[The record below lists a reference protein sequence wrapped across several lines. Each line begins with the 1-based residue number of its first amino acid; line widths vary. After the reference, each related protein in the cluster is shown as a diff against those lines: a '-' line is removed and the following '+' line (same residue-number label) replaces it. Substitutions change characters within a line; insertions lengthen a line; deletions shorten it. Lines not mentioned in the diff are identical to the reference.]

1 MDMQSANQFP
11 ELNGLSMSVSIQG
24 VIFKC
29 LCSHLTLV
37 IELVMT
43 PGESRGDM
51 ERVKA
56 EKNKS
61 K

>member
-24 VIFKC
+24 MIFKC

-37 IELVMT
+37 IERVSVMT
-43 PGESRGDM
+43 LGESRGDT
-51 ERVKA
+51 E
-56 EKNKS
+56 
-61 K
+61 